1 MIYREEDNELTSK
14 VLTLTRS
21 EVLFLDDAFSFM
33 LNSEHRAT
41 SSKFPV
47 PVTLVVRL
55 GLAVLQSEDTGTV
68 AIEFVDNE
76 LWMLRECCVS
86 TDVYSGDNVG
96 ITLRKK
102 IYGALLR
109 KYLDQQLVF
118 EHLVSG
124 IGPF

>member
-1 MIYREEDNELTSK
+1 LIYREEDNELTSK

-33 LNSEHRAT
+33 LDPEHRAT
-41 SSKFPV
+41 SSKFTV
-47 PVTLVVRL
+47 PVALVVRL

-86 TDVYSGDNVG
+86 TDVYNGDNVG

-102 IYGALLR
+102 IYEALLR
-109 KYLDQQLVF
+109 KYLDQQQVF